1 MANQELVY
9 DITKQPN
16 LQTTQQ
22 AIYARVG
29 DGGLK
34 TVTVQL
40 NSNNSPYDL
49 TGKHVNF
56 EGVKSDGT
64 KIIDTSGGIVLDP
77 QDGIFRY
84 TFPPQTFTSR
94 GPFRQAFFK
103 VLLGDNVD
111 TTIDVVVDVSPNLVE
126 FGINSESYLSEYEQ
140 LISELKGK
148 QQTFLTELKN
158 ISDRLDSIKIQ
169 LADKDVV
176 SKVEFNNKINNA
188 VFIKEG

>member
-16 LQTTQQ
+16 LQPAQQ

-40 NSNNSPYDL
+40 NANNYPYDL
-49 TGKHVNF
+49 TGKNVNF
-56 EGVKSDGT
+56 EGVKADGT
-64 KIIDTSGGIVLDP
+64 RIIDTSGGTVLDP
-77 QDGIFRY
+77 QMGIFRY
-84 TFPPQTFTSR
+84 VFPTQTFTAR
-94 GPFRQAFFK
+94 GTFQQAFFK
-103 VLLGDNVD
+103 VVLGDKVD
-111 TTIDVVVDVSPNLVE
+111 TTIDVLVDVSPNLVE

-140 LISELKGK
+140 LISKLKDK

-158 ISDRLDSIKIQ
+158 ISDRLDNIKIQ
-169 LADKDVV
+169 LATKDVV
-176 SKVEFNNKINNA
+176 SKAEFNNKINNA